1 MESATGFLWS
11 IYEYLAKYGL
21 NLISA
26 ILIFFIGRWAAKVA
40 TSITEKVMIKSK
52 VEPTLISFAK
62 NLLYIALMAFIVIAV
77 LNRLGIQ
84 TASFVAVLGAAGL
97 AIGLALQGSL
107 SNFSAGVLL
116 VLFQPFKVGDEIETA
131 GSTGIVKEIQIF
143 TTIIEMADGKLAV
156 IPNSKVTA
164 DKIIVSPR
172 TK

>member
-21 NLISA
+21 SFISA
-26 ILIFFIGRWAAKVA
+26 VLIFFIGRWAAKVA
-40 TSITEKVMIKSK
+40 TNISEKVMLKSK
-52 VEPTLISFAK
+52 VEPTLVSFAK
-62 NLLYIALMAFIVIAV
+62 NLLYITLMAFIVIAV

-116 VLFQPFKVGDEIETA
+116 VLFQPFKVGDKIETT

-156 IPNSKVTA
+156 IPNSKVTT
-164 DKIIVSPR
+164 DKIIVSP
-172 TK
+172 KK